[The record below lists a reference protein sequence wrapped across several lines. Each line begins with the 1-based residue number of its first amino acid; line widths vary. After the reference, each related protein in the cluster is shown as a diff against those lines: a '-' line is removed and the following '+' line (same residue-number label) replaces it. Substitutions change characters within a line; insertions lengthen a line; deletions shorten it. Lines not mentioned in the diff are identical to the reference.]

1 MNAALSRMNIILTG
15 MMGSGKSEVGRR
27 LAGKLN
33 MKFFDMDENLVKT
46 TGMKINDIFERKGE
60 AWFRRLERNLVH
72 CVCLLNNQVVST
84 GGGVVLDKRNISD
97 FRKNGTV
104 FYLKAEPEVLFER
117 VRTSKSRPLLKVEN
131 PLTELKI
138 IYRRRKKLYGNC
150 DFKIITD
157 GRGIDDVCAEI
168 ISKIKKKP

>member
-1 MNAALSRMNIILTG
+1 MNIILTG

-104 FYLKAEPEVLFER
+104 FYLKANPEVLFER

-150 DFKIITD
+150 DFKIVTD